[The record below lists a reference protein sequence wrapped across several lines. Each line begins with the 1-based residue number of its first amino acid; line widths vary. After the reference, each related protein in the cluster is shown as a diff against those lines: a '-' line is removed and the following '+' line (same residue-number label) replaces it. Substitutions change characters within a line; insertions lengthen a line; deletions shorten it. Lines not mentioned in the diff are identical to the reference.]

1 MKRSSVFYTITFI
14 FALALTSIFLAFL
27 WLMDYDKQNYAR
39 ELNAKYSTIARN
51 QLFLMSGI
59 INEKEYERQTGDFKM
74 PEITNERQKEEI
86 LANATVLEEIS
97 ADIGSSAIMIYQNHH
112 YLKVRH
118 VDKVLLLKDNDYQ
131 PYRYDIIKIIF
142 SLVAIILL
150 AAYVFV
156 IRKLKP
162 LRKLKRQIA
171 KFAAGEIDEVQNVS
185 SGNDEISEVAEAFY
199 DAVCQIKNLN
209 ASRKLFLRNIMHEL
223 KTPITKGRL
232 AAEMIE
238 KSKNQ
243 ERLVSV
249 FIKLENLINEFA
261 AVEQVTSS
269 ITLNN
274 TKICRIDDVID
285 EAKTRRGRPTLGVLY
300 DNRVAVL
307 MGDFILSSALVGAIA
322 LSDLRIMGI
331 VSAIGREL
339 TEGEIR
345 QFETAEGIILDE
357 ATYYDIIFQKTAV
370 LFRSCAEVAAITT
383 EASTEDYDRAAR
395 IGTALGMAF
404 QIRDDIFDYYRS
416 DVGKPTG
423 NDIREGKI
431 TLPLLHVL
439 TELQKE
445 GKATPYLALLSEK
458 PIPPSSIEQLTT
470 LAHEAGGIDYA
481 WKRLYHYI
489 DEAKTLLCSFPE
501 SEYRTSLLAL
511 ADYIAERTI

>member
-59 INEKEYERQTGDFKM
+59 INQKEYERQTGDFKM
-74 PEITNERQKEEI
+74 PEITNEQQKEEI

-112 YLKVRH
+112 YLKVQH
-118 VDKVLLLKDNDYQ
+118 VDKILLLKDNDYQ

-142 SLVAIILL
+142 LLVAIILL

-199 DAVCQIKNLN
+199 DAVSQIKNLN

-261 AVEQVTSS
+261 AVEQVTSN
-269 ITLNN
+269 IALNN

-285 EAKTRRGRPTLGVLY
+285 EALDIAMVDPGQVTISKLEDVSL
-300 DNRVAVL
+300 NA
-307 MGDFILSSALVGAIA
+307 DFKLLAIA
-322 LSDLRIMGI
+322 AKNMIDNALKYSPNKHVNITI
-331 VSAIGREL
+331 TRESIKFIN
-339 TEGEIR
+339 EGERLSKELRHYVEPFTKGESAQKSFGLGLYIVENIIKAHKLTLSYEYKNGLNVFS
-345 QFETAEGIILDE
+345 FENLQNI
-357 ATYYDIIFQKTAV
+357 
-370 LFRSCAEVAAITT
+370 AA
-383 EASTEDYDRAAR
+383 
-395 IGTALGMAF
+395 
-404 QIRDDIFDYYRS
+404 
-416 DVGKPTG
+416 
-423 NDIREGKI
+423 
-431 TLPLLHVL
+431 
-439 TELQKE
+439 
-445 GKATPYLALLSEK
+445 
-458 PIPPSSIEQLTT
+458 
-470 LAHEAGGIDYA
+470 
-481 WKRLYHYI
+481 
-489 DEAKTLLCSFPE
+489 
-501 SEYRTSLLAL
+501 
-511 ADYIAERTI
+511 

>member
-74 PEITNERQKEEI
+74 PEITNEQQKEEI

-112 YLKVRH
+112 YLKVQH
-118 VDKVLLLKDNDYQ
+118 VDKILLLKDKDYQ

-199 DAVCQIKNLN
+199 DAVSQIKNLN

-261 AVEQVTSS
+261 AVEQVTSN
-269 ITLNN
+269 IALNN
-274 TKICRIDDVID
+274 IKICRIDDVID
-285 EAKTRRGRPTLGVLY
+285 EALDIAMVDPGQVTISKLEDVNLNADFKLLAIAAKNMIDNALKYSPNKHVNITITRESIKFINEGERLSKELRHYVEPFTKGESAQKSFGLGLYIVENIIKAHKLTLGYEYKNGLNVFSFENLQ
-300 DNRVAVL
+300 N
-307 MGDFILSSALVGAIA
+307 IA
-322 LSDLRIMGI
+322 
-331 VSAIGREL
+331 A
-339 TEGEIR
+339 
-345 QFETAEGIILDE
+345 
-357 ATYYDIIFQKTAV
+357 
-370 LFRSCAEVAAITT
+370 
-383 EASTEDYDRAAR
+383 
-395 IGTALGMAF
+395 
-404 QIRDDIFDYYRS
+404 
-416 DVGKPTG
+416 
-423 NDIREGKI
+423 
-431 TLPLLHVL
+431 
-439 TELQKE
+439 
-445 GKATPYLALLSEK
+445 
-458 PIPPSSIEQLTT
+458 
-470 LAHEAGGIDYA
+470 
-481 WKRLYHYI
+481 
-489 DEAKTLLCSFPE
+489 
-501 SEYRTSLLAL
+501 
-511 ADYIAERTI
+511 

>member
-74 PEITNERQKEEI
+74 PEITNERQKEDI

-112 YLKVRH
+112 YLKVQH

-261 AVEQVTSS
+261 AVEQVTSN
-269 ITLNN
+269 IALNN
-274 TKICRIDDVID
+274 TKICRIDDIID
-285 EAKTRRGRPTLGVLY
+285 EALDIAMVDPGQVTISKLEDVNLNADFKLLAIAAKNMIDNALKYSPNKHVNITITRESIKFINEGERLSKELRHYVEPFTKGESAQKSFGLGLYIVENIIKAHKLTLGYEYKNGLNVFSFENLQ
-300 DNRVAVL
+300 N
-307 MGDFILSSALVGAIA
+307 IA
-322 LSDLRIMGI
+322 
-331 VSAIGREL
+331 A
-339 TEGEIR
+339 
-345 QFETAEGIILDE
+345 
-357 ATYYDIIFQKTAV
+357 
-370 LFRSCAEVAAITT
+370 
-383 EASTEDYDRAAR
+383 
-395 IGTALGMAF
+395 
-404 QIRDDIFDYYRS
+404 
-416 DVGKPTG
+416 
-423 NDIREGKI
+423 
-431 TLPLLHVL
+431 
-439 TELQKE
+439 
-445 GKATPYLALLSEK
+445 
-458 PIPPSSIEQLTT
+458 
-470 LAHEAGGIDYA
+470 
-481 WKRLYHYI
+481 
-489 DEAKTLLCSFPE
+489 
-501 SEYRTSLLAL
+501 
-511 ADYIAERTI
+511 

>member
-112 YLKVRH
+112 YLKVQH

-261 AVEQVTSS
+261 AVEQVTSN
-269 ITLNN
+269 IALNN

-285 EAKTRRGRPTLGVLY
+285 EALDIAMVDPGQVTISKLEDVNL
-300 DNRVAVL
+300 NA
-307 MGDFILSSALVGAIA
+307 DFKLLAIA
-322 LSDLRIMGI
+322 AKNMIDNALKYSPNKHVNITI
-331 VSAIGREL
+331 TRESIKFIN
-339 TEGEIR
+339 EGERLSKELRHYVEPFTKGESAKKSFGLGLYIVENIIKAHKLTLSYEYKNGLNVFS
-345 QFETAEGIILDE
+345 FENLQNI
-357 ATYYDIIFQKTAV
+357 
-370 LFRSCAEVAAITT
+370 AA
-383 EASTEDYDRAAR
+383 
-395 IGTALGMAF
+395 
-404 QIRDDIFDYYRS
+404 
-416 DVGKPTG
+416 
-423 NDIREGKI
+423 
-431 TLPLLHVL
+431 
-439 TELQKE
+439 
-445 GKATPYLALLSEK
+445 
-458 PIPPSSIEQLTT
+458 
-470 LAHEAGGIDYA
+470 
-481 WKRLYHYI
+481 
-489 DEAKTLLCSFPE
+489 
-501 SEYRTSLLAL
+501 
-511 ADYIAERTI
+511 

>member
-74 PEITNERQKEEI
+74 PEITNEQQKEEI

-112 YLKVRH
+112 YLKVQH
-118 VDKVLLLKDNDYQ
+118 VDKILLLKDKDYQ

-199 DAVCQIKNLN
+199 DAVSQIKNLN

-261 AVEQVTSS
+261 AVEQVTSN
-269 ITLNN
+269 IALNN
-274 TKICRIDDVID
+274 TKICRIDDIID
-285 EAKTRRGRPTLGVLY
+285 EALDIAMVDPGQVTISKLEDVNL
-300 DNRVAVL
+300 NA
-307 MGDFILSSALVGAIA
+307 DFKLLAIA
-322 LSDLRIMGI
+322 AKNMIDNALKYSPNKHVNITI
-331 VSAIGREL
+331 TRESIKFIN
-339 TEGEIR
+339 EGERLSKELRHYVEPFTKGESAQKSFGLGLYIVENIIKAHKLTLSYEYKNGLNVFS
-345 QFETAEGIILDE
+345 FENLQNI
-357 ATYYDIIFQKTAV
+357 
-370 LFRSCAEVAAITT
+370 AA
-383 EASTEDYDRAAR
+383 
-395 IGTALGMAF
+395 
-404 QIRDDIFDYYRS
+404 
-416 DVGKPTG
+416 
-423 NDIREGKI
+423 
-431 TLPLLHVL
+431 
-439 TELQKE
+439 
-445 GKATPYLALLSEK
+445 
-458 PIPPSSIEQLTT
+458 
-470 LAHEAGGIDYA
+470 
-481 WKRLYHYI
+481 
-489 DEAKTLLCSFPE
+489 
-501 SEYRTSLLAL
+501 
-511 ADYIAERTI
+511 

>member
-74 PEITNERQKEEI
+74 PEITNEQQKEEI

-112 YLKVRH
+112 YLKVQH

-199 DAVCQIKNLN
+199 DAVSQIKNLN

-261 AVEQVTSS
+261 AVEQVTSN
-269 ITLNN
+269 IALNN
-274 TKICRIDDVID
+274 TKICRIDDIID
-285 EAKTRRGRPTLGVLY
+285 EALDIAMVDPGQVTISKLEDVNLNADFKLLAIAAKNMIDNALKYSPNKHVNITITRESIKFINEGERLSKELRHYVEPFTKGENAQKSFGLGLYIVENIIKAHKLTLGYEYKNGLNVFSFENLQ
-300 DNRVAVL
+300 N
-307 MGDFILSSALVGAIA
+307 IA
-322 LSDLRIMGI
+322 
-331 VSAIGREL
+331 A
-339 TEGEIR
+339 
-345 QFETAEGIILDE
+345 
-357 ATYYDIIFQKTAV
+357 
-370 LFRSCAEVAAITT
+370 
-383 EASTEDYDRAAR
+383 
-395 IGTALGMAF
+395 
-404 QIRDDIFDYYRS
+404 
-416 DVGKPTG
+416 
-423 NDIREGKI
+423 
-431 TLPLLHVL
+431 
-439 TELQKE
+439 
-445 GKATPYLALLSEK
+445 
-458 PIPPSSIEQLTT
+458 
-470 LAHEAGGIDYA
+470 
-481 WKRLYHYI
+481 
-489 DEAKTLLCSFPE
+489 
-501 SEYRTSLLAL
+501 
-511 ADYIAERTI
+511 

>member
-112 YLKVRH
+112 YLKVQH

-199 DAVCQIKNLN
+199 DAVSQIKNLN

-261 AVEQVTSS
+261 AVEQVTSN
-269 ITLNN
+269 IALNN

-285 EAKTRRGRPTLGVLY
+285 EALDIAMVDPGQVTISKLKDVNL
-300 DNRVAVL
+300 NA
-307 MGDFILSSALVGAIA
+307 DFKLLAIA
-322 LSDLRIMGI
+322 AKNMIDNALKYSPNKHVNITI
-331 VSAIGREL
+331 TRESIKFIN
-339 TEGEIR
+339 EGERLSKELRHYVEPFTKGESAQKSFGLGLYIVENIIKAHKLTLSYEYKNGLNVFS
-345 QFETAEGIILDE
+345 FENLQNI
-357 ATYYDIIFQKTAV
+357 
-370 LFRSCAEVAAITT
+370 AA
-383 EASTEDYDRAAR
+383 
-395 IGTALGMAF
+395 
-404 QIRDDIFDYYRS
+404 
-416 DVGKPTG
+416 
-423 NDIREGKI
+423 
-431 TLPLLHVL
+431 
-439 TELQKE
+439 
-445 GKATPYLALLSEK
+445 
-458 PIPPSSIEQLTT
+458 
-470 LAHEAGGIDYA
+470 
-481 WKRLYHYI
+481 
-489 DEAKTLLCSFPE
+489 
-501 SEYRTSLLAL
+501 
-511 ADYIAERTI
+511 

>member
-269 ITLNN
+269 IALNN

-285 EAKTRRGRPTLGVLY
+285 EALDIAMVDPGQVTISKLEDVNL
-300 DNRVAVL
+300 NA
-307 MGDFILSSALVGAIA
+307 DFKLLAIA
-322 LSDLRIMGI
+322 AKNMIDNALKYSPNKHVNITI
-331 VSAIGREL
+331 TRESIKFIN
-339 TEGEIR
+339 EGERLSKELRHYVEPFTKGESAKKSFGLGLYIVENIIKAHKLTLSYEYKNGLNVFS
-345 QFETAEGIILDE
+345 FENLQNI
-357 ATYYDIIFQKTAV
+357 
-370 LFRSCAEVAAITT
+370 AA
-383 EASTEDYDRAAR
+383 
-395 IGTALGMAF
+395 
-404 QIRDDIFDYYRS
+404 
-416 DVGKPTG
+416 
-423 NDIREGKI
+423 
-431 TLPLLHVL
+431 
-439 TELQKE
+439 
-445 GKATPYLALLSEK
+445 
-458 PIPPSSIEQLTT
+458 
-470 LAHEAGGIDYA
+470 
-481 WKRLYHYI
+481 
-489 DEAKTLLCSFPE
+489 
-501 SEYRTSLLAL
+501 
-511 ADYIAERTI
+511 

>member
-112 YLKVRH
+112 YLKVQH

-269 ITLNN
+269 IALNN

-285 EAKTRRGRPTLGVLY
+285 EALDIAMVDPGQVTISKLEDVNLNADFKLLAIAAKNMIDNALKYSPNKHVNITITRESIKFINEGERLSKELRHYVEPFTKGESAQKSFGLGLY
-300 DNRVAVL
+300 IVENIIKAHKL
-307 MGDFILSSALVGAIA
+307 ILSYEYKNGLNIFSFENLQNIA
-322 LSDLRIMGI
+322 
-331 VSAIGREL
+331 V
-339 TEGEIR
+339 
-345 QFETAEGIILDE
+345 
-357 ATYYDIIFQKTAV
+357 
-370 LFRSCAEVAAITT
+370 
-383 EASTEDYDRAAR
+383 
-395 IGTALGMAF
+395 
-404 QIRDDIFDYYRS
+404 
-416 DVGKPTG
+416 
-423 NDIREGKI
+423 
-431 TLPLLHVL
+431 
-439 TELQKE
+439 
-445 GKATPYLALLSEK
+445 
-458 PIPPSSIEQLTT
+458 
-470 LAHEAGGIDYA
+470 
-481 WKRLYHYI
+481 
-489 DEAKTLLCSFPE
+489 
-501 SEYRTSLLAL
+501 
-511 ADYIAERTI
+511 

>member
-74 PEITNERQKEEI
+74 PEVTNERQKEEI

-112 YLKVRH
+112 YLKVQH

-199 DAVCQIKNLN
+199 DAVSQIKNLN

-261 AVEQVTSS
+261 AVEQVTSN
-269 ITLNN
+269 IALNN

-285 EAKTRRGRPTLGVLY
+285 EALDIAMVDPGQVTISKLEDVNLNADFKLLAIAAKNMIDNALKYSPNKHVNITITRESIKFINEGERLSKELRHYVEPFTKGESAQKSFGLGLYIVENIIKAHKLTLGYEYKNGLNVFSF
-300 DNRVAVL
+300 DNL
-307 MGDFILSSALVGAIA
+307 QNIA
-322 LSDLRIMGI
+322 
-331 VSAIGREL
+331 A
-339 TEGEIR
+339 
-345 QFETAEGIILDE
+345 
-357 ATYYDIIFQKTAV
+357 
-370 LFRSCAEVAAITT
+370 
-383 EASTEDYDRAAR
+383 
-395 IGTALGMAF
+395 
-404 QIRDDIFDYYRS
+404 
-416 DVGKPTG
+416 
-423 NDIREGKI
+423 
-431 TLPLLHVL
+431 
-439 TELQKE
+439 
-445 GKATPYLALLSEK
+445 
-458 PIPPSSIEQLTT
+458 
-470 LAHEAGGIDYA
+470 
-481 WKRLYHYI
+481 
-489 DEAKTLLCSFPE
+489 
-501 SEYRTSLLAL
+501 
-511 ADYIAERTI
+511 

>member
-112 YLKVRH
+112 YLKVQH

-199 DAVCQIKNLN
+199 DAVSQIKNLN

-269 ITLNN
+269 IALNN

-285 EAKTRRGRPTLGVLY
+285 EALDIAMVDPGQVTISKLEDVNL
-300 DNRVAVL
+300 NA
-307 MGDFILSSALVGAIA
+307 DFKLLAIA
-322 LSDLRIMGI
+322 AKNMIDNALKYSPNKHVNITI
-331 VSAIGREL
+331 TRESIKFIN
-339 TEGEIR
+339 EGERLSKELRHYVEPFTKGESAQKSFGLGLYIVENIIKAHKLTLSYEYKNGLNVFS
-345 QFETAEGIILDE
+345 FENLQNTA
-357 ATYYDIIFQKTAV
+357 A
-370 LFRSCAEVAAITT
+370 
-383 EASTEDYDRAAR
+383 
-395 IGTALGMAF
+395 
-404 QIRDDIFDYYRS
+404 
-416 DVGKPTG
+416 
-423 NDIREGKI
+423 
-431 TLPLLHVL
+431 
-439 TELQKE
+439 
-445 GKATPYLALLSEK
+445 
-458 PIPPSSIEQLTT
+458 
-470 LAHEAGGIDYA
+470 
-481 WKRLYHYI
+481 
-489 DEAKTLLCSFPE
+489 
-501 SEYRTSLLAL
+501 
-511 ADYIAERTI
+511 

>member
-112 YLKVRH
+112 YLKVQH

-142 SLVAIILL
+142 LLVAIILL

-269 ITLNN
+269 IALNN

-285 EAKTRRGRPTLGVLY
+285 EALDIAMVDPGQVTISKLEDVSL
-300 DNRVAVL
+300 NA
-307 MGDFILSSALVGAIA
+307 DFKLLAIA
-322 LSDLRIMGI
+322 AKNMIDNALKYSPNKHVNITI
-331 VSAIGREL
+331 TRESIKFIN
-339 TEGEIR
+339 EGERLSKELRHYVEPFTKGESAQKSFGLGLYIVENIIKAHKLTLSYEYKNGLNVFS
-345 QFETAEGIILDE
+345 FENLQNI
-357 ATYYDIIFQKTAV
+357 
-370 LFRSCAEVAAITT
+370 AA
-383 EASTEDYDRAAR
+383 
-395 IGTALGMAF
+395 
-404 QIRDDIFDYYRS
+404 
-416 DVGKPTG
+416 
-423 NDIREGKI
+423 
-431 TLPLLHVL
+431 
-439 TELQKE
+439 
-445 GKATPYLALLSEK
+445 
-458 PIPPSSIEQLTT
+458 
-470 LAHEAGGIDYA
+470 
-481 WKRLYHYI
+481 
-489 DEAKTLLCSFPE
+489 
-501 SEYRTSLLAL
+501 
-511 ADYIAERTI
+511 

>member
-74 PEITNERQKEEI
+74 PEITNERQKEAI
-86 LANATVLEEIS
+86 LSNATVLEEIS

-112 YLKVRH
+112 YLKVQH

-249 FIKLENLINEFA
+249 FIKHENLINEFA
-261 AVEQVTSS
+261 AVEQVTSN
-269 ITLNN
+269 IALNN

-285 EAKTRRGRPTLGVLY
+285 EALDIAMVDPGQVTISKLEDVNLNADFKLLAIAAKNMIDNALKYSPNKHVNITITRESIKFINEGERLSKELRHYVEPFTKGESAQKSFGLGLYIVENIIKAHKLTLGYEYKNGLNVFSFENLQ
-300 DNRVAVL
+300 N
-307 MGDFILSSALVGAIA
+307 IA
-322 LSDLRIMGI
+322 
-331 VSAIGREL
+331 A
-339 TEGEIR
+339 
-345 QFETAEGIILDE
+345 
-357 ATYYDIIFQKTAV
+357 
-370 LFRSCAEVAAITT
+370 
-383 EASTEDYDRAAR
+383 
-395 IGTALGMAF
+395 
-404 QIRDDIFDYYRS
+404 
-416 DVGKPTG
+416 
-423 NDIREGKI
+423 
-431 TLPLLHVL
+431 
-439 TELQKE
+439 
-445 GKATPYLALLSEK
+445 
-458 PIPPSSIEQLTT
+458 
-470 LAHEAGGIDYA
+470 
-481 WKRLYHYI
+481 
-489 DEAKTLLCSFPE
+489 
-501 SEYRTSLLAL
+501 
-511 ADYIAERTI
+511 

>member
-74 PEITNERQKEEI
+74 PEITNEQQKEEI

-112 YLKVRH
+112 YLKVQH
-118 VDKVLLLKDNDYQ
+118 VDKILLLKDNDYQ

-171 KFAAGEIDEVQNVS
+171 KFAAGEIEEVQNVS

-199 DAVCQIKNLN
+199 DAVSQIKSLN

-261 AVEQVTSS
+261 AVEQVTSN
-269 ITLNN
+269 IALNN

-285 EAKTRRGRPTLGVLY
+285 EALDIAMVDPGQVTISKLEDVNL
-300 DNRVAVL
+300 NA
-307 MGDFILSSALVGAIA
+307 DFKLLAIA
-322 LSDLRIMGI
+322 AKNMIDNALKYSPNKHVNITI
-331 VSAIGREL
+331 TRESIKFIN
-339 TEGEIR
+339 EGERLSKELRHYVEPFTKGESAQKSFGLGLYIVENIIKAHKLTLSYEYKNGLNVFS
-345 QFETAEGIILDE
+345 FENLQNI
-357 ATYYDIIFQKTAV
+357 
-370 LFRSCAEVAAITT
+370 AA
-383 EASTEDYDRAAR
+383 
-395 IGTALGMAF
+395 
-404 QIRDDIFDYYRS
+404 
-416 DVGKPTG
+416 
-423 NDIREGKI
+423 
-431 TLPLLHVL
+431 
-439 TELQKE
+439 
-445 GKATPYLALLSEK
+445 
-458 PIPPSSIEQLTT
+458 
-470 LAHEAGGIDYA
+470 
-481 WKRLYHYI
+481 
-489 DEAKTLLCSFPE
+489 
-501 SEYRTSLLAL
+501 
-511 ADYIAERTI
+511 

>member
-112 YLKVRH
+112 YLKVQH

-249 FIKLENLINEFA
+249 FIKLENLINEFV

-269 ITLNN
+269 IALNN
-274 TKICRIDDVID
+274 TKICRIDDIID
-285 EAKTRRGRPTLGVLY
+285 EALDIAMVDPGQVTISKLVDVNL
-300 DNRVAVL
+300 NA
-307 MGDFILSSALVGAIA
+307 DFKLLAIA
-322 LSDLRIMGI
+322 AKNMIDNALKYSPNKHVNITI
-331 VSAIGREL
+331 TRESIKFIN
-339 TEGEIR
+339 EGERLSKELRHYVEPFTKGENAQKSFGLGLYIVENIIKAHKLTLSYEYKNGLNVFS
-345 QFETAEGIILDE
+345 FENLQNI
-357 ATYYDIIFQKTAV
+357 
-370 LFRSCAEVAAITT
+370 AA
-383 EASTEDYDRAAR
+383 
-395 IGTALGMAF
+395 
-404 QIRDDIFDYYRS
+404 
-416 DVGKPTG
+416 
-423 NDIREGKI
+423 
-431 TLPLLHVL
+431 
-439 TELQKE
+439 
-445 GKATPYLALLSEK
+445 
-458 PIPPSSIEQLTT
+458 
-470 LAHEAGGIDYA
+470 
-481 WKRLYHYI
+481 
-489 DEAKTLLCSFPE
+489 
-501 SEYRTSLLAL
+501 
-511 ADYIAERTI
+511 

>member
-74 PEITNERQKEEI
+74 PEITNEQQKEEI

-112 YLKVRH
+112 YLKVQH
-118 VDKVLLLKDNDYQ
+118 VDKILLLKDNDYQ

-261 AVEQVTSS
+261 AVEQVTSN
-269 ITLNN
+269 IALNN

-285 EAKTRRGRPTLGVLY
+285 EALDIAMVDPGQVNISKLEDVNL
-300 DNRVAVL
+300 NA
-307 MGDFILSSALVGAIA
+307 DFKLLAIA
-322 LSDLRIMGI
+322 AKNMIDNALKYSPNKHVNITI
-331 VSAIGREL
+331 TRESIKFIN
-339 TEGEIR
+339 EGERLSKELRHYVEPFTKGESAQKSFGLGLYIVENIIKAHKLTLSYEYKNGLNVFS
-345 QFETAEGIILDE
+345 FENLQNI
-357 ATYYDIIFQKTAV
+357 
-370 LFRSCAEVAAITT
+370 AA
-383 EASTEDYDRAAR
+383 
-395 IGTALGMAF
+395 
-404 QIRDDIFDYYRS
+404 
-416 DVGKPTG
+416 
-423 NDIREGKI
+423 
-431 TLPLLHVL
+431 
-439 TELQKE
+439 
-445 GKATPYLALLSEK
+445 
-458 PIPPSSIEQLTT
+458 
-470 LAHEAGGIDYA
+470 
-481 WKRLYHYI
+481 
-489 DEAKTLLCSFPE
+489 
-501 SEYRTSLLAL
+501 
-511 ADYIAERTI
+511 

>member
-74 PEITNERQKEEI
+74 PEITNEQQKEEI

-112 YLKVRH
+112 YLKVQH

-199 DAVCQIKNLN
+199 DAVCQIKSLN

-269 ITLNN
+269 IALNN

-285 EAKTRRGRPTLGVLY
+285 EALDIAMVDPGQVTISKLEDVNL
-300 DNRVAVL
+300 NA
-307 MGDFILSSALVGAIA
+307 DFKLLAIA
-322 LSDLRIMGI
+322 AKNMIDNALKYSPNKHVNITI
-331 VSAIGREL
+331 TRESIKFIN
-339 TEGEIR
+339 EGERLSKELRHYVEPFTKGESAQKSFGLGLYIVENIIKAHKLTLSYEYKNGLNVFS
-345 QFETAEGIILDE
+345 FENLQNI
-357 ATYYDIIFQKTAV
+357 
-370 LFRSCAEVAAITT
+370 AA
-383 EASTEDYDRAAR
+383 
-395 IGTALGMAF
+395 
-404 QIRDDIFDYYRS
+404 
-416 DVGKPTG
+416 
-423 NDIREGKI
+423 
-431 TLPLLHVL
+431 
-439 TELQKE
+439 
-445 GKATPYLALLSEK
+445 
-458 PIPPSSIEQLTT
+458 
-470 LAHEAGGIDYA
+470 
-481 WKRLYHYI
+481 
-489 DEAKTLLCSFPE
+489 
-501 SEYRTSLLAL
+501 
-511 ADYIAERTI
+511 

>member
-112 YLKVRH
+112 YLKVQH

-199 DAVCQIKNLN
+199 DAVSQIKSLN

-261 AVEQVTSS
+261 AVEQVTSN
-269 ITLNN
+269 IALNN
-274 TKICRIDDVID
+274 TKICRIDDIID
-285 EAKTRRGRPTLGVLY
+285 EALDIAMVDPGQVTISKLEDVNL
-300 DNRVAVL
+300 NA
-307 MGDFILSSALVGAIA
+307 DFKLLAIA
-322 LSDLRIMGI
+322 AKNMIDNALKYSPNKHVNITI
-331 VSAIGREL
+331 TRESIKFIN
-339 TEGEIR
+339 EGERLSKELRHYVEPFTKGESAQKSFGLGLYIVENIIKAHKLTLSYEYKNGLNVFS
-345 QFETAEGIILDE
+345 FENLQNI
-357 ATYYDIIFQKTAV
+357 
-370 LFRSCAEVAAITT
+370 AA
-383 EASTEDYDRAAR
+383 
-395 IGTALGMAF
+395 
-404 QIRDDIFDYYRS
+404 
-416 DVGKPTG
+416 
-423 NDIREGKI
+423 
-431 TLPLLHVL
+431 
-439 TELQKE
+439 
-445 GKATPYLALLSEK
+445 
-458 PIPPSSIEQLTT
+458 
-470 LAHEAGGIDYA
+470 
-481 WKRLYHYI
+481 
-489 DEAKTLLCSFPE
+489 
-501 SEYRTSLLAL
+501 
-511 ADYIAERTI
+511 

>member
-74 PEITNERQKEEI
+74 PEITNEQQKEEI

-112 YLKVRH
+112 YLKVQH
-118 VDKVLLLKDNDYQ
+118 VDKILLLKDNDYQ

-142 SLVAIILL
+142 LLVAIILL

-199 DAVCQIKNLN
+199 DAVSQIKSLN

-269 ITLNN
+269 IALNN

-285 EAKTRRGRPTLGVLY
+285 EALDIAMVDPGQVTISKLEDVSLNADFKLLAIAAKNMIDNALKYSPNKHVNITITRESIKFINEGERLSKELRHYVEPFTKGESAQKSFGLGLYIVENIIKAHKLTLGYEYKNGLNVFSFENLQ
-300 DNRVAVL
+300 N
-307 MGDFILSSALVGAIA
+307 IA
-322 LSDLRIMGI
+322 
-331 VSAIGREL
+331 A
-339 TEGEIR
+339 
-345 QFETAEGIILDE
+345 
-357 ATYYDIIFQKTAV
+357 
-370 LFRSCAEVAAITT
+370 
-383 EASTEDYDRAAR
+383 
-395 IGTALGMAF
+395 
-404 QIRDDIFDYYRS
+404 
-416 DVGKPTG
+416 
-423 NDIREGKI
+423 
-431 TLPLLHVL
+431 
-439 TELQKE
+439 
-445 GKATPYLALLSEK
+445 
-458 PIPPSSIEQLTT
+458 
-470 LAHEAGGIDYA
+470 
-481 WKRLYHYI
+481 
-489 DEAKTLLCSFPE
+489 
-501 SEYRTSLLAL
+501 
-511 ADYIAERTI
+511 

>member
-39 ELNAKYSTIARN
+39 ALNAKYSTIARN

-112 YLKVRH
+112 YLKVQH
-118 VDKVLLLKDNDYQ
+118 VDKILLLKDNDYQ

-142 SLVAIILL
+142 LLVAIILL

-171 KFAAGEIDEVQNVS
+171 KFAAGEIEEVQNVS

-199 DAVCQIKNLN
+199 DAVSQIKSLN

-261 AVEQVTSS
+261 AVEQVTSN
-269 ITLNN
+269 IALNN

-285 EAKTRRGRPTLGVLY
+285 EALDIAMVDPGQVTISKLEDVNLNADFKLLAIAAKNMIDNALKYSPNKHVNITITRESIKFINEGERLSKELRHYVEPFTKGESAQKSFGLGLYIVENIIKAHKLTLGYEYKNGLNVFSFENLQ
-300 DNRVAVL
+300 N
-307 MGDFILSSALVGAIA
+307 IA
-322 LSDLRIMGI
+322 
-331 VSAIGREL
+331 A
-339 TEGEIR
+339 
-345 QFETAEGIILDE
+345 
-357 ATYYDIIFQKTAV
+357 
-370 LFRSCAEVAAITT
+370 
-383 EASTEDYDRAAR
+383 
-395 IGTALGMAF
+395 
-404 QIRDDIFDYYRS
+404 
-416 DVGKPTG
+416 
-423 NDIREGKI
+423 
-431 TLPLLHVL
+431 
-439 TELQKE
+439 
-445 GKATPYLALLSEK
+445 
-458 PIPPSSIEQLTT
+458 
-470 LAHEAGGIDYA
+470 
-481 WKRLYHYI
+481 
-489 DEAKTLLCSFPE
+489 
-501 SEYRTSLLAL
+501 
-511 ADYIAERTI
+511 

>member
-74 PEITNERQKEEI
+74 PEITNEQQKEEI

-112 YLKVRH
+112 YLKVQH
-118 VDKVLLLKDNDYQ
+118 VDKILLLKDNDYQ

-142 SLVAIILL
+142 SLVAIILF

-171 KFAAGEIDEVQNVS
+171 KFAAGEIDEIQNVS

-269 ITLNN
+269 IALNN

-285 EAKTRRGRPTLGVLY
+285 EALDIAMVDPGQVTISKLEDVSLNADFKLLAIAAKNMIDNALKYSPNKHVNITITRESIKFINEGERLSKELRHYVEPFTKGESAQKSFGLGLYIVENIIKAHKLTLGYEYKNGLNVFSFENLQ
-300 DNRVAVL
+300 N
-307 MGDFILSSALVGAIA
+307 IA
-322 LSDLRIMGI
+322 
-331 VSAIGREL
+331 A
-339 TEGEIR
+339 
-345 QFETAEGIILDE
+345 
-357 ATYYDIIFQKTAV
+357 
-370 LFRSCAEVAAITT
+370 
-383 EASTEDYDRAAR
+383 
-395 IGTALGMAF
+395 
-404 QIRDDIFDYYRS
+404 
-416 DVGKPTG
+416 
-423 NDIREGKI
+423 
-431 TLPLLHVL
+431 
-439 TELQKE
+439 
-445 GKATPYLALLSEK
+445 
-458 PIPPSSIEQLTT
+458 
-470 LAHEAGGIDYA
+470 
-481 WKRLYHYI
+481 
-489 DEAKTLLCSFPE
+489 
-501 SEYRTSLLAL
+501 
-511 ADYIAERTI
+511 

>member
-112 YLKVRH
+112 YLKVQH

-269 ITLNN
+269 IALNN
-274 TKICRIDDVID
+274 TKICHIDDIID
-285 EAKTRRGRPTLGVLY
+285 EALDIAMVDPGQVTISKLEDVNL
-300 DNRVAVL
+300 NA
-307 MGDFILSSALVGAIA
+307 DFKLLAIA
-322 LSDLRIMGI
+322 AKNMIDNALKYSPNKHVNITI
-331 VSAIGREL
+331 TRESIKFIN
-339 TEGEIR
+339 EGERLSKELRHYVEPFTKGESAKKSFGLGLYIVENIIKAHKLTLSYEYKNGLNVFS
-345 QFETAEGIILDE
+345 FENLQNI
-357 ATYYDIIFQKTAV
+357 
-370 LFRSCAEVAAITT
+370 AA
-383 EASTEDYDRAAR
+383 
-395 IGTALGMAF
+395 
-404 QIRDDIFDYYRS
+404 
-416 DVGKPTG
+416 
-423 NDIREGKI
+423 
-431 TLPLLHVL
+431 
-439 TELQKE
+439 
-445 GKATPYLALLSEK
+445 
-458 PIPPSSIEQLTT
+458 
-470 LAHEAGGIDYA
+470 
-481 WKRLYHYI
+481 
-489 DEAKTLLCSFPE
+489 
-501 SEYRTSLLAL
+501 
-511 ADYIAERTI
+511 

>member
-74 PEITNERQKEEI
+74 PEITNEQQKEEI

-112 YLKVRH
+112 YLKVQH

-156 IRKLKP
+156 IKKLKP

-199 DAVCQIKNLN
+199 DAVSQIKNLN

-261 AVEQVTSS
+261 AVEQVTSN
-269 ITLNN
+269 IALNN

-285 EAKTRRGRPTLGVLY
+285 EALDIAMVDPGQVTISKLEDVNL
-300 DNRVAVL
+300 NA
-307 MGDFILSSALVGAIA
+307 DFKLLAIA
-322 LSDLRIMGI
+322 AKNMIDNALKYSPNKHVNITI
-331 VSAIGREL
+331 TRESIKFIN
-339 TEGEIR
+339 EGERLSKELRHYVEPFTKGESAQKSFGLGLYIVENIIKAHKLTLSYEYKNGLNVFS
-345 QFETAEGIILDE
+345 FENLQNI
-357 ATYYDIIFQKTAV
+357 
-370 LFRSCAEVAAITT
+370 AA
-383 EASTEDYDRAAR
+383 
-395 IGTALGMAF
+395 
-404 QIRDDIFDYYRS
+404 
-416 DVGKPTG
+416 
-423 NDIREGKI
+423 
-431 TLPLLHVL
+431 
-439 TELQKE
+439 
-445 GKATPYLALLSEK
+445 
-458 PIPPSSIEQLTT
+458 
-470 LAHEAGGIDYA
+470 
-481 WKRLYHYI
+481 
-489 DEAKTLLCSFPE
+489 
-501 SEYRTSLLAL
+501 
-511 ADYIAERTI
+511 

>member
-112 YLKVRH
+112 YLKVQH

-199 DAVCQIKNLN
+199 DAVSQIKNLN

-261 AVEQVTSS
+261 AVEQVTSN
-269 ITLNN
+269 IALNN

-285 EAKTRRGRPTLGVLY
+285 EALDIAMVDPGQVTISKLEDVNLDADFKLLAIAAKNMIDNALKYSPNKHVNITITRESIKFINEGERLSKELRHYVEPFTKGESAQKSFGLGLYIVENIIKAHELTLGYEYKNGLNVFSFENLQ
-300 DNRVAVL
+300 N
-307 MGDFILSSALVGAIA
+307 IA
-322 LSDLRIMGI
+322 
-331 VSAIGREL
+331 A
-339 TEGEIR
+339 
-345 QFETAEGIILDE
+345 
-357 ATYYDIIFQKTAV
+357 
-370 LFRSCAEVAAITT
+370 
-383 EASTEDYDRAAR
+383 
-395 IGTALGMAF
+395 
-404 QIRDDIFDYYRS
+404 
-416 DVGKPTG
+416 
-423 NDIREGKI
+423 
-431 TLPLLHVL
+431 
-439 TELQKE
+439 
-445 GKATPYLALLSEK
+445 
-458 PIPPSSIEQLTT
+458 
-470 LAHEAGGIDYA
+470 
-481 WKRLYHYI
+481 
-489 DEAKTLLCSFPE
+489 
-501 SEYRTSLLAL
+501 
-511 ADYIAERTI
+511 

>member
-74 PEITNERQKEEI
+74 PEITNEQQKEEI

-112 YLKVRH
+112 YLKVQH

-199 DAVCQIKNLN
+199 DAVSQIKNLN

-261 AVEQVTSS
+261 AVEQVTSN
-269 ITLNN
+269 IALNN

-285 EAKTRRGRPTLGVLY
+285 EALDIAMVDPGQVTISKLEDVNLNADFKLLAIAAKNMIDNALKYSPNKHVNITITRESIKFINEGERLSKELRHYVEPFTKGENAQKSFGLGLYIVENIIKAHKLTLGYEYKNGLNVFSFENLQ
-300 DNRVAVL
+300 N
-307 MGDFILSSALVGAIA
+307 IA
-322 LSDLRIMGI
+322 
-331 VSAIGREL
+331 A
-339 TEGEIR
+339 
-345 QFETAEGIILDE
+345 
-357 ATYYDIIFQKTAV
+357 
-370 LFRSCAEVAAITT
+370 
-383 EASTEDYDRAAR
+383 
-395 IGTALGMAF
+395 
-404 QIRDDIFDYYRS
+404 
-416 DVGKPTG
+416 
-423 NDIREGKI
+423 
-431 TLPLLHVL
+431 
-439 TELQKE
+439 
-445 GKATPYLALLSEK
+445 
-458 PIPPSSIEQLTT
+458 
-470 LAHEAGGIDYA
+470 
-481 WKRLYHYI
+481 
-489 DEAKTLLCSFPE
+489 
-501 SEYRTSLLAL
+501 
-511 ADYIAERTI
+511 

>member
-112 YLKVRH
+112 YLKVQH

-199 DAVCQIKNLN
+199 DAVSQIKSLN

-261 AVEQVTSS
+261 AVEQVTSN
-269 ITLNN
+269 IGLNN

-285 EAKTRRGRPTLGVLY
+285 EALDIAMVDPGQVTISKLEDVNLNADFKLLAIAAKNMIDNALKYSPNKHVNITITRESIK
-300 DNRVAVL
+300 
-307 MGDFILSSALVGAIA
+307 FINEGERLSKELRHYVEPFTKGESALKSFGLGLYIIENIIKAHKLTLSYEYKNGLNVFSFENLQNIA
-322 LSDLRIMGI
+322 
-331 VSAIGREL
+331 A
-339 TEGEIR
+339 
-345 QFETAEGIILDE
+345 
-357 ATYYDIIFQKTAV
+357 
-370 LFRSCAEVAAITT
+370 
-383 EASTEDYDRAAR
+383 
-395 IGTALGMAF
+395 
-404 QIRDDIFDYYRS
+404 
-416 DVGKPTG
+416 
-423 NDIREGKI
+423 
-431 TLPLLHVL
+431 
-439 TELQKE
+439 
-445 GKATPYLALLSEK
+445 
-458 PIPPSSIEQLTT
+458 
-470 LAHEAGGIDYA
+470 
-481 WKRLYHYI
+481 
-489 DEAKTLLCSFPE
+489 
-501 SEYRTSLLAL
+501 
-511 ADYIAERTI
+511 

>member
-97 ADIGSSAIMIYQNHH
+97 ADIGSSAIMIYQNYH
-112 YLKVRH
+112 YLKVQH

-261 AVEQVTSS
+261 AVEQVTSN
-269 ITLNN
+269 IALNN

-285 EAKTRRGRPTLGVLY
+285 EALDIAMVDPGQVTISKLEDVNL
-300 DNRVAVL
+300 NA
-307 MGDFILSSALVGAIA
+307 DFKLLAIA
-322 LSDLRIMGI
+322 AKNMIDNALKYSPNKHVNITI
-331 VSAIGREL
+331 TRESIKFIN
-339 TEGEIR
+339 EGERLSKELRHYVEPFTKGESAKKSFGLGLYIVENIIKAHKLTLSYEYKNGLNVFS
-345 QFETAEGIILDE
+345 FENLQNI
-357 ATYYDIIFQKTAV
+357 
-370 LFRSCAEVAAITT
+370 AA
-383 EASTEDYDRAAR
+383 
-395 IGTALGMAF
+395 
-404 QIRDDIFDYYRS
+404 
-416 DVGKPTG
+416 
-423 NDIREGKI
+423 
-431 TLPLLHVL
+431 
-439 TELQKE
+439 
-445 GKATPYLALLSEK
+445 
-458 PIPPSSIEQLTT
+458 
-470 LAHEAGGIDYA
+470 
-481 WKRLYHYI
+481 
-489 DEAKTLLCSFPE
+489 
-501 SEYRTSLLAL
+501 
-511 ADYIAERTI
+511 

>member
-118 VDKVLLLKDNDYQ
+118 VDKILLLKDNDYQ

-142 SLVAIILL
+142 LLVAIILL

-269 ITLNN
+269 IALNN

-285 EAKTRRGRPTLGVLY
+285 EALDIAMVDPGQVTISKLEDVNL
-300 DNRVAVL
+300 NA
-307 MGDFILSSALVGAIA
+307 DFKLLAIA
-322 LSDLRIMGI
+322 AKNMIDNALKYSPNKHVNITI
-331 VSAIGREL
+331 TRESIKFIN
-339 TEGEIR
+339 EGERLSKELRHYVEPFTKGESAQKSFGLGLYIVENIIKAHKLTLSYEYKNGLNVFS
-345 QFETAEGIILDE
+345 FENLQNI
-357 ATYYDIIFQKTAV
+357 
-370 LFRSCAEVAAITT
+370 AA
-383 EASTEDYDRAAR
+383 
-395 IGTALGMAF
+395 
-404 QIRDDIFDYYRS
+404 
-416 DVGKPTG
+416 
-423 NDIREGKI
+423 
-431 TLPLLHVL
+431 
-439 TELQKE
+439 
-445 GKATPYLALLSEK
+445 
-458 PIPPSSIEQLTT
+458 
-470 LAHEAGGIDYA
+470 
-481 WKRLYHYI
+481 
-489 DEAKTLLCSFPE
+489 
-501 SEYRTSLLAL
+501 
-511 ADYIAERTI
+511 

>member
-74 PEITNERQKEEI
+74 PEITNEQQKEEI

-112 YLKVRH
+112 YLKVQH
-118 VDKVLLLKDNDYQ
+118 VDKILLLKDNDYQ

-249 FIKLENLINEFA
+249 FIKLENLINEFS

-269 ITLNN
+269 IALNN

-285 EAKTRRGRPTLGVLY
+285 EALDIAMVDPGQVTINKLEGVSL
-300 DNRVAVL
+300 NA
-307 MGDFILSSALVGAIA
+307 DFKLLAIA
-322 LSDLRIMGI
+322 AKNMIDNALKYSPNKHVNII
-331 VSAIGREL
+331 ITRESIKFIN
-339 TEGEIR
+339 EGERLSKELRHYVEPFTKGESAQKSFGLGLYIVENIIKAHKLTLSYEYKNGLNVFS
-345 QFETAEGIILDE
+345 FENLQNI
-357 ATYYDIIFQKTAV
+357 
-370 LFRSCAEVAAITT
+370 AA
-383 EASTEDYDRAAR
+383 
-395 IGTALGMAF
+395 
-404 QIRDDIFDYYRS
+404 
-416 DVGKPTG
+416 
-423 NDIREGKI
+423 
-431 TLPLLHVL
+431 
-439 TELQKE
+439 
-445 GKATPYLALLSEK
+445 
-458 PIPPSSIEQLTT
+458 
-470 LAHEAGGIDYA
+470 
-481 WKRLYHYI
+481 
-489 DEAKTLLCSFPE
+489 
-501 SEYRTSLLAL
+501 
-511 ADYIAERTI
+511 

>member
-74 PEITNERQKEEI
+74 PEITNEQQKEEI

-112 YLKVRH
+112 YLKVQH
-118 VDKVLLLKDNDYQ
+118 VDKILLLKDNDYQ

-199 DAVCQIKNLN
+199 DAVSQIKNLN

-261 AVEQVTSS
+261 AVEQVTSN
-269 ITLNN
+269 IALNN

-285 EAKTRRGRPTLGVLY
+285 EALDIAMVDPGQVTISKLEDVNL
-300 DNRVAVL
+300 NA
-307 MGDFILSSALVGAIA
+307 DFKLLAIA
-322 LSDLRIMGI
+322 AKNMIDNALKYSPNKHVNITI
-331 VSAIGREL
+331 TRESIKFIN
-339 TEGEIR
+339 EGERLSKELRHYVEPFTKGESAQKSFGLGLYIV
-345 QFETAEGIILDE
+345 ENIIKAHKL
-357 ATYYDIIFQKTAV
+357 
-370 LFRSCAEVAAITT
+370 
-383 EASTEDYDRAAR
+383 
-395 IGTALGMAF
+395 ALGYEYKNGLNVF
-404 QIRDDIFDYYRS
+404 SFE
-416 DVGKPTG
+416 
-423 NDIREGKI
+423 N
-431 TLPLLHVL
+431 
-439 TELQKE
+439 LQN
-445 GKATPYLALLSEK
+445 
-458 PIPPSSIEQLTT
+458 
-470 LAHEAGGIDYA
+470 
-481 WKRLYHYI
+481 
-489 DEAKTLLCSFPE
+489 
-501 SEYRTSLLAL
+501 
-511 ADYIAERTI
+511 IAA

>member
-74 PEITNERQKEEI
+74 PEITNEQQKEEI

-112 YLKVRH
+112 YLKVQH
-118 VDKVLLLKDNDYQ
+118 VDKILLLKDNDYQ

-142 SLVAIILL
+142 LLVAIILL

-269 ITLNN
+269 IALNN
-274 TKICRIDDVID
+274 TKICRIDDIID
-285 EAKTRRGRPTLGVLY
+285 EALDIAMVDPGQVTISKLEDVNL
-300 DNRVAVL
+300 NA
-307 MGDFILSSALVGAIA
+307 DFKLLAIA
-322 LSDLRIMGI
+322 AKNMIDNALKYSPNKHVNITI
-331 VSAIGREL
+331 TRESIKFIN
-339 TEGEIR
+339 EGERLSKELRHYVEPFTKGESAQKSFGLGLYIVENIIKAHKLTLSYEYKNGLNVFS
-345 QFETAEGIILDE
+345 FENLQNI
-357 ATYYDIIFQKTAV
+357 
-370 LFRSCAEVAAITT
+370 AA
-383 EASTEDYDRAAR
+383 
-395 IGTALGMAF
+395 
-404 QIRDDIFDYYRS
+404 
-416 DVGKPTG
+416 
-423 NDIREGKI
+423 
-431 TLPLLHVL
+431 
-439 TELQKE
+439 
-445 GKATPYLALLSEK
+445 
-458 PIPPSSIEQLTT
+458 
-470 LAHEAGGIDYA
+470 
-481 WKRLYHYI
+481 
-489 DEAKTLLCSFPE
+489 
-501 SEYRTSLLAL
+501 
-511 ADYIAERTI
+511 

>member
-74 PEITNERQKEEI
+74 PEITNEQQKEEI

-112 YLKVRH
+112 YLKVQH
-118 VDKVLLLKDNDYQ
+118 VDKILLLKDNDYQ

-142 SLVAIILL
+142 LLVAIILL

-199 DAVCQIKNLN
+199 DAVSQIKNLN

-261 AVEQVTSS
+261 AVEQVTSN
-269 ITLNN
+269 IPLNN

-285 EAKTRRGRPTLGVLY
+285 EALDIAMVDPGQVTISKLEDVSL
-300 DNRVAVL
+300 NA
-307 MGDFILSSALVGAIA
+307 DFKLLAIA
-322 LSDLRIMGI
+322 AKNMIDNALKYSPNKHVNITI
-331 VSAIGREL
+331 TRESIKFIN
-339 TEGEIR
+339 EGERLSKELRHYVEPFTKGESAQKSFGLGLYIVENIIKAHKLTLSYEYKNGLNVFS
-345 QFETAEGIILDE
+345 FE
-357 ATYYDIIFQKTAV
+357 
-370 LFRSCAEVAAITT
+370 
-383 EASTEDYDRAAR
+383 
-395 IGTALGMAF
+395 
-404 QIRDDIFDYYRS
+404 
-416 DVGKPTG
+416 
-423 NDIREGKI
+423 N
-431 TLPLLHVL
+431 
-439 TELQKE
+439 LQNIS
-445 GKATPYLALLSEK
+445 A
-458 PIPPSSIEQLTT
+458 
-470 LAHEAGGIDYA
+470 
-481 WKRLYHYI
+481 
-489 DEAKTLLCSFPE
+489 
-501 SEYRTSLLAL
+501 
-511 ADYIAERTI
+511 

>member
-74 PEITNERQKEEI
+74 PEITNEQQKEEI

-112 YLKVRH
+112 YLKVQH
-118 VDKVLLLKDNDYQ
+118 VDKILLLKDNDYQ

-142 SLVAIILL
+142 LLVAIILL

-199 DAVCQIKNLN
+199 DAVSQIKSLN

-261 AVEQVTSS
+261 AVEQVTSN
-269 ITLNN
+269 IALNN

-285 EAKTRRGRPTLGVLY
+285 EALDIAMVDPGQVTISKLEDVNL
-300 DNRVAVL
+300 NA
-307 MGDFILSSALVGAIA
+307 DFKLLAIA
-322 LSDLRIMGI
+322 AKNMIDNALKYSPNKHVNITI
-331 VSAIGREL
+331 TRESIKFIN
-339 TEGEIR
+339 EGERLSKELRHYVEPFTKGESTQKSFGLGLYIVENIIKAHKLTLSYEYKNGLNVFS
-345 QFETAEGIILDE
+345 FENLQNI
-357 ATYYDIIFQKTAV
+357 
-370 LFRSCAEVAAITT
+370 AA
-383 EASTEDYDRAAR
+383 
-395 IGTALGMAF
+395 
-404 QIRDDIFDYYRS
+404 
-416 DVGKPTG
+416 
-423 NDIREGKI
+423 
-431 TLPLLHVL
+431 
-439 TELQKE
+439 
-445 GKATPYLALLSEK
+445 
-458 PIPPSSIEQLTT
+458 
-470 LAHEAGGIDYA
+470 
-481 WKRLYHYI
+481 
-489 DEAKTLLCSFPE
+489 
-501 SEYRTSLLAL
+501 
-511 ADYIAERTI
+511 

>member
-118 VDKVLLLKDNDYQ
+118 VDKILLLKDNDYQ

-199 DAVCQIKNLN
+199 DAVSQIKNLN

-261 AVEQVTSS
+261 TVEQVTSS
-269 ITLNN
+269 IALNN

-285 EAKTRRGRPTLGVLY
+285 EALDIAMVDPGQVTISKLEDVNL
-300 DNRVAVL
+300 NA
-307 MGDFILSSALVGAIA
+307 DFKLLAIA
-322 LSDLRIMGI
+322 AKNMIDNALKYSPNKHVNITI
-331 VSAIGREL
+331 TRESIKFIN
-339 TEGEIR
+339 EGERLSKELRHYVEPFTKGESAKKSFGLGLYIVENIIKAHKLTLSYEYKNGLNVFS
-345 QFETAEGIILDE
+345 FENLQNI
-357 ATYYDIIFQKTAV
+357 
-370 LFRSCAEVAAITT
+370 AA
-383 EASTEDYDRAAR
+383 
-395 IGTALGMAF
+395 
-404 QIRDDIFDYYRS
+404 
-416 DVGKPTG
+416 
-423 NDIREGKI
+423 
-431 TLPLLHVL
+431 
-439 TELQKE
+439 
-445 GKATPYLALLSEK
+445 
-458 PIPPSSIEQLTT
+458 
-470 LAHEAGGIDYA
+470 
-481 WKRLYHYI
+481 
-489 DEAKTLLCSFPE
+489 
-501 SEYRTSLLAL
+501 
-511 ADYIAERTI
+511 

>member
-118 VDKVLLLKDNDYQ
+118 VDKILLLKDNDYQ

-269 ITLNN
+269 IALNN

-285 EAKTRRGRPTLGVLY
+285 EALDIAMVDPGQVTISKLEDVSL
-300 DNRVAVL
+300 NA
-307 MGDFILSSALVGAIA
+307 DFKLLAIA
-322 LSDLRIMGI
+322 AKNMIDNALKYSPNKHVNITI
-331 VSAIGREL
+331 TRESIKFIN
-339 TEGEIR
+339 EGERLSKELRHYVEPFTKGESAKKSFGLGLYIVENIIKAHKLTLSYEYKNGLNVFS
-345 QFETAEGIILDE
+345 FENLQNI
-357 ATYYDIIFQKTAV
+357 
-370 LFRSCAEVAAITT
+370 AA
-383 EASTEDYDRAAR
+383 
-395 IGTALGMAF
+395 
-404 QIRDDIFDYYRS
+404 
-416 DVGKPTG
+416 
-423 NDIREGKI
+423 
-431 TLPLLHVL
+431 
-439 TELQKE
+439 
-445 GKATPYLALLSEK
+445 
-458 PIPPSSIEQLTT
+458 
-470 LAHEAGGIDYA
+470 
-481 WKRLYHYI
+481 
-489 DEAKTLLCSFPE
+489 
-501 SEYRTSLLAL
+501 
-511 ADYIAERTI
+511 

>member
-112 YLKVRH
+112 YLKVQH

-199 DAVCQIKNLN
+199 DAVSQIKSLN

-269 ITLNN
+269 IALNN

-285 EAKTRRGRPTLGVLY
+285 EALDIAMVDPGQVTISKLEDVSLNADFKLLAIAAKNMIDNALKYSPNKHVNITITRESIKFINEGERLSKELRHYVEPFTKGESAQKSFGLGLYIVENIIKAHKLTLGYEYKNGLNVFSFENLQ
-300 DNRVAVL
+300 N
-307 MGDFILSSALVGAIA
+307 IA
-322 LSDLRIMGI
+322 
-331 VSAIGREL
+331 A
-339 TEGEIR
+339 
-345 QFETAEGIILDE
+345 
-357 ATYYDIIFQKTAV
+357 
-370 LFRSCAEVAAITT
+370 
-383 EASTEDYDRAAR
+383 
-395 IGTALGMAF
+395 
-404 QIRDDIFDYYRS
+404 
-416 DVGKPTG
+416 
-423 NDIREGKI
+423 
-431 TLPLLHVL
+431 
-439 TELQKE
+439 
-445 GKATPYLALLSEK
+445 
-458 PIPPSSIEQLTT
+458 
-470 LAHEAGGIDYA
+470 
-481 WKRLYHYI
+481 
-489 DEAKTLLCSFPE
+489 
-501 SEYRTSLLAL
+501 
-511 ADYIAERTI
+511 

>member
-112 YLKVRH
+112 YLKVQH

-199 DAVCQIKNLN
+199 DAVSQIKSLN

-261 AVEQVTSS
+261 AVEQVTSN
-269 ITLNN
+269 IALNN

-285 EAKTRRGRPTLGVLY
+285 EALDIAMVDPGQVTISKLEDVNL
-300 DNRVAVL
+300 NA
-307 MGDFILSSALVGAIA
+307 DFKLLAIA
-322 LSDLRIMGI
+322 AKNMIDNALKYSPNKHVNITI
-331 VSAIGREL
+331 TRESIKFIN
-339 TEGEIR
+339 EGERLSKELRHYVEPFTKGESTQKSFGLGLYIVENIIKAHKLTLSYEYKNGLNVFS
-345 QFETAEGIILDE
+345 FENLQNI
-357 ATYYDIIFQKTAV
+357 
-370 LFRSCAEVAAITT
+370 AA
-383 EASTEDYDRAAR
+383 
-395 IGTALGMAF
+395 
-404 QIRDDIFDYYRS
+404 
-416 DVGKPTG
+416 
-423 NDIREGKI
+423 
-431 TLPLLHVL
+431 
-439 TELQKE
+439 
-445 GKATPYLALLSEK
+445 
-458 PIPPSSIEQLTT
+458 
-470 LAHEAGGIDYA
+470 
-481 WKRLYHYI
+481 
-489 DEAKTLLCSFPE
+489 
-501 SEYRTSLLAL
+501 
-511 ADYIAERTI
+511 

>member
-112 YLKVRH
+112 YLKVQH
-118 VDKVLLLKDNDYQ
+118 VDKILLLKDNDYQ

-261 AVEQVTSS
+261 AVEQVTSN
-269 ITLNN
+269 IALNN

-285 EAKTRRGRPTLGVLY
+285 EALDIAMVDPGQVTISKLEDVNL
-300 DNRVAVL
+300 NA
-307 MGDFILSSALVGAIA
+307 DFKLLAIA
-322 LSDLRIMGI
+322 AKNMIDNALKYSPNKHVNITI
-331 VSAIGREL
+331 TRESIKFIN
-339 TEGEIR
+339 EGERLSKELRHYVEPFTKGESAQKSFGLGLYIVENIIKAHKLTLSYEYKNGLNVFS
-345 QFETAEGIILDE
+345 FENLQNI
-357 ATYYDIIFQKTAV
+357 
-370 LFRSCAEVAAITT
+370 AA
-383 EASTEDYDRAAR
+383 
-395 IGTALGMAF
+395 
-404 QIRDDIFDYYRS
+404 
-416 DVGKPTG
+416 
-423 NDIREGKI
+423 
-431 TLPLLHVL
+431 
-439 TELQKE
+439 
-445 GKATPYLALLSEK
+445 
-458 PIPPSSIEQLTT
+458 
-470 LAHEAGGIDYA
+470 
-481 WKRLYHYI
+481 
-489 DEAKTLLCSFPE
+489 
-501 SEYRTSLLAL
+501 
-511 ADYIAERTI
+511 